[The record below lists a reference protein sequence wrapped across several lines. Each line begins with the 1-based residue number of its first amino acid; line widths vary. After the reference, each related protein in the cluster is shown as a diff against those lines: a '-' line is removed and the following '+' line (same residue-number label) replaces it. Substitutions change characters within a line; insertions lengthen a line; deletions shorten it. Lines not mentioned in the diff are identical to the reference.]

1 MMDAKRAPQ
10 EGQFGKKAE
19 QKYHWANPPKERD
32 AKGEERKRKDTW

>member
-19 QKYHWANPPKERD
+19 QKYHWVNPQKREMPK
-32 AKGEERKRKDTW
+32 